1 MTSPSKLHKPYTTGA
16 RPSTTAAKANVHMSP
31 GGWVRTITATDY
43 AWAGNDN
50 VSADQE
56 TLIAFRGGAENGWY
70 AYTYWANAA
79 AISNT
84 TRVAITLH
92 VHFQE
97 RVTVTGTPTI
107 TITNDKLGSGGGGSQ
122 ATVVCSYTTGTGG
135 HRLTFVSAVPGNNH
149 LKTGDVLK
157 IGANALALAGGTIKD
172 LGTSTATLIT
182 GISDKGYHGTENKGG
197 NQSIASTGTVPV
209 AQSDGPRVLVGLND

>member
-56 TLIAFRGGAENGWY
+56 VLVAFRGGAENGWY

-97 RVTVTGTPTI
+97 RVDVTGNPTI
-107 TITNDKLGSGGGGSQ
+107 TITNGKQGSGT
-122 ATVVCSYTTGTGG
+122 ATTIVAPYLSGTGG
-135 HRLTFVSAVPGNNH
+135 HRLLFRSAVPGANH
-149 LKTGDVLK
+149 LKEDDILYLG
-157 IGANALALAGGTIKD
+157 INALALAGGTIKD
-172 LGTSTATLIT
+172 AGTSTNSLISNAAVDGGYNGSPNRGGDMATDNTTIQL
-182 GISDKGYHGTENKGG
+182 
-197 NQSIASTGTVPV
+197 
-209 AQSDGPRVLVGLND
+209 DGPRVAVIA